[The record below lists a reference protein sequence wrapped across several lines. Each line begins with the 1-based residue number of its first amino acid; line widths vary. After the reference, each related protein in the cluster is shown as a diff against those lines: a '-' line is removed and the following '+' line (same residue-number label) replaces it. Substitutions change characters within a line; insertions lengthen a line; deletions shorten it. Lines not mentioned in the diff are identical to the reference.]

1 MLREVGEAY
10 MRFQHL
16 LQSTQELVLVFGRQL
31 FQRPIDVDIKDDRV
45 INELI
50 RLQQLHPSATGV
62 SLIAGREDLH
72 TESSSAADRMDAIA
86 FSSVT
91 SSFAAMLFDVEL
103 ASVMRSGASRFL
115 KLYLA
120 PHLAAPARTLFSSY
134 VVTTGVFLPFPTALA
149 LPGTSDRTFRQM
161 LF

>member
-62 SLIAGREDLH
+62 SLIAGGKISIPKAHPLL
-72 TESSSAADRMDAIA
+72 TEWMQS
-86 FSSVT
+86 
-91 SSFAAMLFDVEL
+91 L
-103 ASVMRSGASRFL
+103 SR
-115 KLYLA
+115 
-120 PHLAAPARTLFSSY
+120 
-134 VVTTGVFLPFPTALA
+134 V
-149 LPGTSDRTFRQM
+149 
-161 LF
+161 

>member
-1 MLREVGEAY
+1 MPREVGGAY

-91 SSFAAMLFDVEL
+91 SSFAAMLFVVEL
-103 ASVMRSGASRFL
+103 ASVNAFGSFSLLTA
-115 KLYLA
+115 
-120 PHLAAPARTLFSSY
+120 LFSPALGSPSANL
-134 VVTTGVFLPFPTALA
+134 VFELRRDDRGVFTLSDSPSPA
-149 LPGTSDRTFRQM
+149 TSDRTFRQM